1 VNKVILENNC
11 FKWYGKLRKECL
23 IAKAVF
29 DERFGLGMLL
39 AEIVAQVKLWLRKK
53 VFNPQAILKEMDLSG
68 GINYVG
74 INILRSVETK
84 GKR

>member
-1 VNKVILENNC
+1 
-11 FKWYGKLRKECL
+11 
-23 IAKAVF
+23 
-29 DERFGLGMLL
+29 MLL